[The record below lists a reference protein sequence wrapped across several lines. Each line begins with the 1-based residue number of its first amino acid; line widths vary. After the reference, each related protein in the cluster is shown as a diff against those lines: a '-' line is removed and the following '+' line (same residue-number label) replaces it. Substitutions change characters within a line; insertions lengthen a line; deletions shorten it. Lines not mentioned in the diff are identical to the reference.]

1 MATSTA
7 PQQAAA
13 PETTGS
19 NGEPKKRPERSWQY
33 GPVQI
38 SVFANEV
45 TRDMGS
51 NQQTTRTIRNVR
63 CERRF
68 FNEKEEKWQSQ
79 PSFSLTTI
87 HAAIAGLQKAAAY
100 LEEVEAESV
109 PQPF

>member
-1 MATSTA
+1 MATATA
-7 PQQAAA
+7 PQQQTAPDAAA
-13 PETTGS
+13 S
-19 NGEPKKRPERSWQY
+19 NGEAKNMPERRWQI

-45 TRDMGS
+45 TRDSGP

-63 CERRF
+63 IERSF
-68 FNEKEEKWQSQ
+68 FSKKQDEWQSQ
-79 PSFSLTTI
+79 PTFSLTTI

-100 LEEVEAESV
+100 LEEVEAETT

>member
-13 PETTGS
+13 SETTGS

-33 GPVQI
+33 GSVQI

-45 TRDMGS
+45 TRDIGP

-68 FNEKEEKWQSQ
+68 FNEKEDKWQSQ

-100 LEEVEAESV
+100 LEEVEPEST
-109 PQPF
+109 PPPF